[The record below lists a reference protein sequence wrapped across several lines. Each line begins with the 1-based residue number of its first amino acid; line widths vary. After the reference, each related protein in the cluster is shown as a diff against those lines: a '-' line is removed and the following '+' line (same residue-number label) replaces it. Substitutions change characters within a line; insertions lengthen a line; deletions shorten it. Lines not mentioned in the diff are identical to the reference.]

1 MTIIVTTSG
10 SASSRDY
17 SWLLSAVAKWSGNRT
32 DLADLIPDFVML
44 AEKRM
49 NEDLEARLQD
59 SVVTLTPT
67 IGVQTVPIPSD
78 VSDMKS
84 LSIAGYGALEYITPD
99 LFSKLFAIETTGT
112 PRMYTIIGESI
123 YLGPTPDSTTG
134 ISCAYRAFLPPLSDS
149 AGTNW
154 LIEKYPNCYLAAT
167 MIESIAYTKNLGDLP
182 VWEKKYADAIAS
194 VNGPD
199 WFNGS
204 NMRVRS
210 DVQF

>member
-1 MTIIVTTSG
+1 MTIIVETSG
-10 SASSRDY
+10 SAASRDY
-17 SWLLSAVAKWSGNRT
+17 TWLLAAIPAWSGNRT
-32 DLADLIPDFVML
+32 DLAALIPDFVML

-49 NEDLEARLQD
+49 NTDLAGRLQE
-59 SVVTLTPT
+59 SIVTITTTEGLNSIAIPT
-67 IGVQTVPIPSD
+67 D
-78 VSDMKS
+78 VSEIRS
-84 LSIAGYGALEYITPD
+84 LSIAAYGPLEYITPD
-99 LFSKLFAIETTGT
+99 QFNLLFAAGQAGT
-112 PRMYTIIGESI
+112 PRFFTTIGQAI
-123 YLGPTPDSTTG
+123 YLGPTPDSDTG
-134 ISCAYRAFLPPLSDS
+134 VQCTYRAFLPPLSDS

-154 LIEKYPNCYLAAT
+154 LIEGYPNCYLAAT

-210 DVQF
+210 DIQF

>member
-1 MTIIVTTSG
+1 MTIIVSTIA
-10 SASSRDY
+10 SASARTY
-17 SWLLSAVAKWSGNRT
+17 TWLLASVGTWNGNRS
-32 DLADLIPDFVML
+32 DLAALIPDFVML
-44 AEKRM
+44 AEKRL
-49 NEDLEARLQD
+49 NADLEARLQD
-59 SVVTLTPT
+59 SVVMLTPT
-67 IGVQTVPIPSD
+67 IGVNTVAIPSD

-84 LSIAGYGALEYITPD
+84 LSIAKFGALEYITPD
-99 LFSKLFAIETTGT
+99 LFSKLFSDSVVGT
-112 PRMYTIIGESI
+112 PRMYTIIGEAI

-134 ISCAYRAFLPPLSDS
+134 IACAYRAFLPPLADS

-167 MIESIAYTKNLGDLP
+167 MIESIAYTKNVGDLP
-182 VWEKKYADAIAS
+182 MWEKKYADAIAS

-210 DVQF
+210 DVQL